1 MIRRPAEQERLHEI
15 ARFCQQ
21 AIQEQRDRERGL
33 GYGLDDY
40 TEGRIVGGANLA
52 RKILRALTGEAGG
65 SSASVR
71 RGRRSLAG

>member
-1 MIRRPAEQERLHEI
+1 MNRHRTEQARLDEI

-21 AIQEQRDRERGL
+21 AIQEQRDRERGP

-52 RKILRALTGEAGG
+52 RKILRALTGESAGISPAAG
-65 SSASVR
+65 